1 MKILKRLKYFVFN
14 VLLYTLISTRVSYH
28 LAIRP
33 LEILTLT
40 ASRVLKLIDVLMH
53 HIHLYASLIKKK
65 ELLFRQLDNWNLFY
79 SRYSTEVLICAKGF
93 YRFASGTVNLSPW
106 SVSSDTKLILN
117 AMNIMDPGMGNFFFR
132 RWVAVLIKMNI
143 MKSNVLN
150 SKKIIYCDLVWITWV
165 MNCQIA
171 FNYHIYKYSLQSMND
186 KKNSA
191 VFIYSRIS
199 HNIKRFYWNLLE
211 NI

>member
-28 LAIRP
+28 LDIRP

-53 HIHLYASLIKKK
+53 HIHLYASLIKKT

-117 AMNIMDPGMGNFFFR
+117 VMNIMDPGMGNFFFR

>member
-14 VLLYTLISTRVSYH
+14 VLLCTLISTRVSYH
-28 LAIRP
+28 LDIRP

-150 SKKIIYCDLVWITWV
+150 SKKIIYCDLVWT
-165 MNCQIA
+165 
-171 FNYHIYKYSLQSMND
+171 
-186 KKNSA
+186 
-191 VFIYSRIS
+191 
-199 HNIKRFYWNLLE
+199 
-211 NI
+211 

>member
-14 VLLYTLISTRVSYH
+14 VLLCTLISTRVSYH
-28 LAIRP
+28 LDIRP

-117 AMNIMDPGMGNFFFR
+117 VMNIMDPGMGNFFFR

>member
-28 LAIRP
+28 LDIRP

-53 HIHLYASLIKKK
+53 HIHLYASLIKKT

>member
-1 MKILKRLKYFVFN
+1 MKILKRLKYFVFH

-28 LAIRP
+28 LDIRP

-132 RWVAVLIKMNI
+132 RWVAVLINMNI

>member
-1 MKILKRLKYFVFN
+1 MKILKRLKYFVFH

-28 LAIRP
+28 LDIRP

-40 ASRVLKLIDVLMH
+40 ASRVLKRIDVLMH

-117 AMNIMDPGMGNFFFR
+117 VMNIMDPGMGNFFFR

>member
-28 LAIRP
+28 LDIRP

>member
-28 LAIRP
+28 LDIRP

-53 HIHLYASLIKKK
+53 HIHLYASLIKKT

-171 FNYHIYKYSLQSMND
+171 FNYHIYKYSLQSMKD
-186 KKNSA
+186 KK
-191 VFIYSRIS
+191 
-199 HNIKRFYWNLLE
+199 K
-211 NI
+211 

>member
-1 MKILKRLKYFVFN
+1 MKILKRLKYFVFH
-14 VLLYTLISTRVSYH
+14 VLLCTLISTRVSYH
-28 LAIRP
+28 LDIRP

-106 SVSSDTKLILN
+106 SVSSDKKLILN

>member
-28 LAIRP
+28 LDIRP

-143 MKSNVLN
+143 VKSNVLN

>member
-14 VLLYTLISTRVSYH
+14 VLLCTLISTRVSYH
-28 LAIRP
+28 LDIRP

-106 SVSSDTKLILN
+106 SVSSDTTYEYY
-117 AMNIMDPGMGNFFFR
+117 GSGNGKFFFSKVGR
-132 RWVAVLIKMNI
+132 GADKNEHHEIKCTQFKENYI
-143 MKSNVLN
+143 LWFSLN
-150 SKKIIYCDLVWITWV
+150 HVSHELP
-165 MNCQIA
+165 NC
-171 FNYHIYKYSLQSMND
+171 F
-186 KKNSA
+186 
-191 VFIYSRIS
+191 
-199 HNIKRFYWNLLE
+199 
-211 NI
+211 

>member
-14 VLLYTLISTRVSYH
+14 VLLCTLISTRVSYH
-28 LAIRP
+28 LDIRP

-53 HIHLYASLIKKK
+53 HIHLYASLIKKT

-143 MKSNVLN
+143 VKSNVLN

>member
-1 MKILKRLKYFVFN
+1 MKILKRLKYFVFH

-28 LAIRP
+28 LDIRP

>member
-14 VLLYTLISTRVSYH
+14 VLLCTLISTRVSYH
-28 LAIRP
+28 LDIRP

-65 ELLFRQLDNWNLFY
+65 ELLFWQLDNWNLFY

-117 AMNIMDPGMGNFFFR
+117 VMNIMDPGMGNFFFR

-143 MKSNVLN
+143 MKLNVLN

>member
-14 VLLYTLISTRVSYH
+14 VLLCTLISTRVSYH
-28 LAIRP
+28 LDIRP

-53 HIHLYASLIKKK
+53 HIHLYASLIKKT

>member
-1 MKILKRLKYFVFN
+1 M
-14 VLLYTLISTRVSYH
+14 
-28 LAIRP
+28 
-33 LEILTLT
+33 
-40 ASRVLKLIDVLMH
+40 
-53 HIHLYASLIKKK
+53 
-65 ELLFRQLDNWNLFY
+65 LFRQLDNWNLFY

-117 AMNIMDPGMGNFFFR
+117 AMNIMDPGMGIFFFR

-171 FNYHIYKYSLQSMND
+171 FNYHIYRYSLQSMND

>member
-28 LAIRP
+28 LDIRP

-53 HIHLYASLIKKK
+53 HIHLYASLIKKT

-171 FNYHIYKYSLQSMND
+171 FNYHIYKYSLQSMKD

>member
-14 VLLYTLISTRVSYH
+14 VLLCTLISTRVSYH
-28 LAIRP
+28 LDIRP

-65 ELLFRQLDNWNLFY
+65 RIVILTIGHRENLFY

-117 AMNIMDPGMGNFFFR
+117 VMNIMDPGMGNFFFR

-150 SKKIIYCDLVWITWV
+150 SKKIIYCDLVWT
-165 MNCQIA
+165 
-171 FNYHIYKYSLQSMND
+171 
-186 KKNSA
+186 
-191 VFIYSRIS
+191 
-199 HNIKRFYWNLLE
+199 
-211 NI
+211 

>member
-28 LAIRP
+28 LDIRP

-117 AMNIMDPGMGNFFFR
+117 VMNIMDPGMGNFFFR

>member
-14 VLLYTLISTRVSYH
+14 VLLCTLISTRVSYH
-28 LAIRP
+28 LDIRP

-53 HIHLYASLIKKK
+53 HIHLYASLIKKT
-65 ELLFRQLDNWNLFY
+65 ELLFWQLDNWNLFY
-79 SRYSTEVLICAKGF
+79 SRYSTEVLISAKGF